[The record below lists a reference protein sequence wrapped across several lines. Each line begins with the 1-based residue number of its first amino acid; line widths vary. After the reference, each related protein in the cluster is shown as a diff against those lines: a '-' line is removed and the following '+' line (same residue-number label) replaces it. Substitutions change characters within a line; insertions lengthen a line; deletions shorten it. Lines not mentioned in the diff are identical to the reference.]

1 MEKKFKENKNVKA
14 ERMKDFVQN
23 RMELN
28 RYAIENSNFTQV
40 NLQRERERKQ
50 WRIVRKRKLTSVGER
65 KGGGREVEYERRIL

>member
-28 RYAIENSNFTQV
+28 RYAIENSNFTHV
-40 NLQRERERKQ
+40 LRK
-50 WRIVRKRKLTSVGER
+50 
-65 KGGGREVEYERRIL
+65 